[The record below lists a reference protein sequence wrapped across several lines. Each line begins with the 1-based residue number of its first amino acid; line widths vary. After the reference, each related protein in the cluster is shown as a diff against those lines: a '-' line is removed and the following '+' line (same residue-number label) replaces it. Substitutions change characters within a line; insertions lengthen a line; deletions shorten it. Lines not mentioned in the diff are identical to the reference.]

1 MPGSSTMNQLE
12 KILEVCGKP
21 SAEDIAAIH
30 SSFSET
36 MLASLPEVAKKKGI
50 EPQPRA

>member
-21 SAEDIAAIH
+21 SAEDVAAIN

-36 MLASLPEVAKKKGI
+36 MLASLPEVANLT
-50 EPQPRA
+50 PARSP

>member
-21 SAEDIAAIH
+21 SAEDVAAIN
-30 SSFSET
+30 SAFAET
-36 MLASLPEVAKKKGI
+36 MLSSLPEVAQRDI
-50 EPQPRA
+50 